1 MSISWASRCTGRWP
15 RPSGASDACGIRTS
29 YKRCVSRKSAFLLAS
44 LALALLFAVTGL
56 TLGASSEIAIR
67 DVLAAATGTGE
78 PWKSRIIWHIRLPR
92 VLAALLAGAGLSVSG
107 SAMQSIL
114 RNPLGSPFTLGISQ
128 AAAFGAAFAVIVLG
142 VGSASAGTEAMRHAV
157 NPYLITVSAF
167 AGSMLSAAGILLLA
181 KLRDATP
188 ETMVLAGIALGSLFN
203 AGITFVEYFA
213 SDVELASVVFWT
225 FGDIGKA
232 GWHDIWLLVA
242 VVLPVCLYFVR
253 NAWSYNCLD
262 SGDETAKSLGV
273 NVERL
278 RILGMILASLVAAV
292 VVSFFG
298 IIGFVGLVVPHIVRK
313 IVGSDEMFLIPAS
326 AVFGAAFLLA
336 ADTAAR
342 TAVSPLVLP
351 VGILT
356 SFLGAPLFLLLLIK
370 GRRSWRM

>member
-1 MSISWASRCTGRWP
+1 MSISWASRFIGRWP
-15 RPSGASDACGIRTS
+15 TPSGASDACAIRTS
-29 YKRCVSRKSAFLLAS
+29 YSRFTSRKGYFLLAS
-44 LALALLFAVTGL
+44 LGLALLFAAIGL
-56 TLGASSEIAIR
+56 TLGASSEIAPQ
-67 DVLAAATGTGE
+67 DVLAALTGTGE
-78 PWKSRIIWHIRLPR
+78 AWKSRIVWHIRLPR

-142 VGSASAGTEAMRHAV
+142 VGSAAAGSEAMRHTV
-157 NPYLITVSAF
+157 NPYLVTFSAF
-167 AGSMLSAAGILLLA
+167 AGSMLSTAGILLLA

-203 AGITFVEYFA
+203 AGITFLQYFA

-232 GWHDIWLLVA
+232 GWGDIWLLIVI
-242 VVLPVCLYFVR
+242 VCPVCLYFVR

-278 RILGMILASLVAAV
+278 RVLGMLLASLVAAV

-313 IVGSDEMFLIPAS
+313 IIGCDEMFLIPAS

-342 TAVSPLVLP
+342 TIVSPLVLP

-356 SFLGAPLFLLLLIK
+356 SFLGAPLFIFLLIK
-370 GRRSWRM
+370 GRQSWRT